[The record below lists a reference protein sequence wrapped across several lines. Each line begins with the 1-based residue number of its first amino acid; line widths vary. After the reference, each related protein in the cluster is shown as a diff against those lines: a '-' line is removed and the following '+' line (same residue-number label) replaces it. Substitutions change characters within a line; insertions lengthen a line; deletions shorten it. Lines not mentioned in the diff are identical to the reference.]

1 MNVPTYVYNLAM
13 NIFIEILL
21 LSFAMFLS
29 YVNLFMFFRFFGK
42 RHEGYARDAHSKR
55 NETLFYFTTHIFRCA
70 YRHTHIL
77 INNISVKQIA
87 KTVMLLYSK

>member
-29 YVNLFMFFRFFGK
+29 YVNLFLFRIFGK
-42 RHEGYARDAHSKR
+42 RHEGYARDAHSQR
-55 NETLFYFTTHIFRCA
+55 N
-70 YRHTHIL
+70 
-77 INNISVKQIA
+77 
-87 KTVMLLYSK
+87 